1 MSFVSTNNKSG
12 MGGLTTT
19 TPPITGES
27 GGVTADSVT
36 GSVADAAEAAVEQ
49 AAGSLFGALPEPSG
63 LVKAAV
69 AAAQAAVSAI
79 VSAVAGG
86 PGAHNVTVSGSAVPP
101 GALLFASLDGGET
114 LSELFSYVVQ
124 LKTPDTLNLG
134 YVSPAANLPLK
145 PMVGKDLCV

>member
-27 GGVTADSVT
+27 GGVTADSVA

-69 AAAQAAVSAI
+69 AAAQVWRRMRYRPS
-79 VSAVAGG
+79 SLLLQAGRG
-86 PGAHNVTVSGSAVPP
+86 RI
-101 GALLFASLDGGET
+101 
-114 LSELFSYVVQ
+114 
-124 LKTPDTLNLG
+124 
-134 YVSPAANLPLK
+134 
-145 PMVGKDLCV
+145 M

>member
-12 MGGLTTT
+12 IGGLTTT

-27 GGVTADSVT
+27 GGVTADSVA

-69 AAAQAAVSAI
+69 AAAQAA
-79 VSAVAGG
+79 
-86 PGAHNVTVSGSAVPP
+86 
-101 GALLFASLDGGET
+101 
-114 LSELFSYVVQ
+114 
-124 LKTPDTLNLG
+124 
-134 YVSPAANLPLK
+134 AA
-145 PMVGKDLCV
+145 

>member
-12 MGGLTTT
+12 IGGLTTT

-27 GGVTADSVT
+27 GGVTADSVA

-69 AAAQAAVSAI
+69 AAAQPPPQVWRRMRYRPS
-79 VSAVAGG
+79 SPLLQAGRG
-86 PGAHNVTVSGSAVPP
+86 RI
-101 GALLFASLDGGET
+101 
-114 LSELFSYVVQ
+114 
-124 LKTPDTLNLG
+124 
-134 YVSPAANLPLK
+134 
-145 PMVGKDLCV
+145 M

>member
-27 GGVTADSVT
+27 GGVIADSVA
-36 GSVADAAEAAVEQ
+36 GSVAEAAEAAVEQ

-69 AAAQAAVSAI
+69 AAAQAAVAAGMAQDA
-79 VSAVAGG
+79 VSVKLG
-86 PGAHNVTVSGSAVPP
+86 
-101 GALLFASLDGGET
+101 LKE
-114 LSELFSYVVQ
+114 LSDRMSEQYGREVNFMIFDSIP
-124 LKTPDTLNLG
+124 TATSRAP
-134 YVSPAANLPLK
+134 SIILP
-145 PMVGKDLCV
+145 

>member
-12 MGGLTTT
+12 IGGLTTT

-27 GGVTADSVT
+27 GGVTADSVA

-69 AAAQAAVSAI
+69 AAGAGRRRRYGAGCGI
-79 VSAVAGG
+79 GHRLRCCRRAGG
-86 PGAHNVTVSGSAVPP
+86 A
-101 GALLFASLDGGET
+101 
-114 LSELFSYVVQ
+114 
-124 LKTPDTLNLG
+124 
-134 YVSPAANLPLK
+134 
-145 PMVGKDLCV
+145 

>member
-27 GGVTADSVT
+27 GGVTADSVA

-69 AAAQAAVSAI
+69 AAAQAA
-79 VSAVAGG
+79 
-86 PGAHNVTVSGSAVPP
+86 
-101 GALLFASLDGGET
+101 
-114 LSELFSYVVQ
+114 
-124 LKTPDTLNLG
+124 
-134 YVSPAANLPLK
+134 
-145 PMVGKDLCV
+145 

>member
-49 AAGSLFGALPEPSG
+49 AAGSLFG
-63 LVKAAV
+63 
-69 AAAQAAVSAI
+69 
-79 VSAVAGG
+79 
-86 PGAHNVTVSGSAVPP
+86 
-101 GALLFASLDGGET
+101 
-114 LSELFSYVVQ
+114 
-124 LKTPDTLNLG
+124 
-134 YVSPAANLPLK
+134 
-145 PMVGKDLCV
+145 